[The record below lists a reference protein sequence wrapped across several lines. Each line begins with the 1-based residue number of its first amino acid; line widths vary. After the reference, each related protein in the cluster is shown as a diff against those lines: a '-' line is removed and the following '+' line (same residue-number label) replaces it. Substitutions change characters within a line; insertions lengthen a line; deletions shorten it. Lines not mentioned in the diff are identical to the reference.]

1 MPPPADR
8 RCYMDTNNS
17 NKIFFDCLEKLRQSG
32 EANMFGATLYLQR
45 EFPELRR
52 SEAAN
57 AVLLAWLRS
66 FEEDYT

>member
-1 MPPPADR
+1 
-8 RCYMDTNNS
+8 MDTNNS